1 MKWIVALGLAV
12 MVATILYAWYRGGDD
27 AGAAALVLAACA

>member
-1 MKWIVALGLAV
+1 MKWILALGLAV

-27 AGAAALVLAACA
+27 AAAVVLAACA